1 MRKLR
6 SAMVLFSTT
15 AVFLTGSLLDST
27 NAGAAGVAMADILPA
42 SGAAL
47 TLEEGTAVEEIYVEE
62 TEAKQ
67 ERTDRMIPADSSVSE
82 GLMAEDMLAA
92 GEVLATAGGEE
103 VVDLGSI
110 SVDVTFGIEEV
121 SAEEIRAAEI
131 RDAADVSTAAVAI
144 GAQTTR
150 EIKDAE
156 AAAIAEAEAR
166 DPEHFANLVIAQCS
180 GAVNVRD
187 IPSTDGEVV
196 GKLYDRSV
204 GTFIEEEDGWYKIS
218 SGNVTGYVNA
228 EYCVT
233 GDDAIELAK
242 KVGTRLAVVNTTTL
256 KVRTAPG
263 TEASVLTLV
272 PIEEDLLVL
281 EELDGWVKVT
291 CEDGDGYVSAEYVD
305 LHTEFVKAESRAE
318 ELARLAKEEEERRA
332 ARAAAERAMAQRT
345 NSSNNGRQGG
355 TNNSNNNNGG
365 TVRNDTYA
373 APSISGSGLGADVA
387 KYACQFVGNPYVY
400 GGSSLTNGTDC
411 SGFVMS
417 VYGAYGVSLPHS
429 SRADRSVGAEVE
441 GGLANAQPGD
451 IVCYSGHVAL
461 YIGNGQIV
469 HASTSKTGIIISNAS
484 YKDVLAVRRIF

>member
-1 MRKLR
+1 MHKVR
-6 SAMVLFSTT
+6 SVMVLFSTT
-15 AVFLTGSLLDST
+15 AVFLAGSLLDNT
-27 NAGAAGVAMADILPA
+27 GVEAAGVAMADILPA

-62 TEAKQ
+62 TEESTEESVSGSASSD
-67 ERTDRMIPADSSVSE
+67 ELFGTDDSSF
-82 GLMAEDMLAA
+82 EDI
-92 GEVLATAGGEE
+92 LATAGGEE
-103 VVDLGSI
+103 VIEFD
-110 SVDVTFGIEEV
+110 TFAAGAAVGIEEITD
-121 SAEEIRAAEI
+121 EELEEAHIRE
-131 RDAADVSTAAVAI
+131 AADVSTAAVAI
-144 GAQTTR
+144 GSKVSG
-150 EIKDAE
+150 EIKDEE

-166 DPEHFANLVIAQCS
+166 DPEHFANLVIAKCS

-187 IPSTDGEVV
+187 IPSTSGEVV
-196 GKLYDRSV
+196 GKLYDKSV

-233 GDDAIELAK
+233 GEDAIELAK

-256 KVRTAPG
+256 KVRTEPS
-263 TEASVLTLV
+263 TDASVLTLV

-305 LHTEFVKAESRAE
+305 LHTEFVKAESKAE
-318 ELARLAKEEEERRA
+318 ELARLAKEEEERKA

-345 NSSNNGRQGG
+345 AAARQSNNRN
-355 TNNSNNNNGG
+355 TNNNNGG
-365 TVRNDTYA
+365 GSTRNDTYA

-461 YIGNGQIV
+461 YIGNGQIA

>member
-6 SAMVLFSTT
+6 SAVVLFSTT

-62 TEAKQ
+62 TDAKQ

-256 KVRTAPG
+256 KVRTAPS

-355 TNNSNNNNGG
+355 TNNSNNGG

>member
-1 MRKLR
+1 M
-6 SAMVLFSTT
+6 
-15 AVFLTGSLLDST
+15 DST
-27 NAGAAGVAMADILPA
+27 GAKAAGVAMADILPA

-62 TEAKQ
+62 SESSAVS
-67 ERTDRMIPADSSVSE
+67 AGSVSV
-82 GLMAEDMLAA
+82 GNTVDLLMDEDSLTMND
-92 GEVLATAGGEE
+92 VLASAGGEE
-103 VVDLGSI
+103 IIELKGS
-110 SVDVTFGIEEV
+110 TTEAPFGIEEI
-121 SAEEIRAAEI
+121 SPEEAEVAEI
-131 RDAADVSTAAVAI
+131 RDAANVSTAAVAI
-144 GAQTTR
+144 GAQATR

-156 AAAIAEAEAR
+156 NAAIAEADAR
-166 DPEHFANLVIAQCS
+166 DPEHFANLVIAKCS

-187 IPSTDGEVV
+187 IPSTSGEVV

-256 KVRTAPG
+256 KVRTEPS

-345 NSSNNGRQGG
+345 ASAR
-355 TNNSNNNNGG
+355 NNNNNNN
-365 TVRNDTYA
+365 TASASRNDSYV

>member
-1 MRKLR
+1 M
-6 SAMVLFSTT
+6 
-15 AVFLTGSLLDST
+15 DST
-27 NAGAAGVAMADILPA
+27 GAKAAGVAMADILPA

-62 TEAKQ
+62 SESSAVS
-67 ERTDRMIPADSSVSE
+67 AGSVSV
-82 GLMAEDMLAA
+82 GNTVDLLMDEDSLTMND
-92 GEVLATAGGEE
+92 VLASAGGEE
-103 VVDLGSI
+103 IIELKGS
-110 SVDVTFGIEEV
+110 TTEAPFGIEEI
-121 SAEEIRAAEI
+121 SPEEAEAAEI
-131 RDAADVSTAAVAI
+131 RDAANVSTAAVAI
-144 GAQTTR
+144 GAQATR

-156 AAAIAEAEAR
+156 NAAIAEAEAR
-166 DPEHFANLVIAQCS
+166 DPEHFANLVIAKCS

-187 IPSTDGEVV
+187 IPSTSGEVV

-256 KVRTAPG
+256 KVRTEPS

-345 NSSNNGRQGG
+345 ASAR
-355 TNNSNNNNGG
+355 NNNNNNN
-365 TVRNDTYA
+365 TASASRNDSYV

>member
-1 MRKLR
+1 MQIKRKHGM
-6 SAMVLFSTT
+6 AMITGMAVVAFASVIGQGMHTSFFSQAAGSNAAG
-15 AVFLTGSLLDST
+15 AVTVVEAKQIMPVIGAAAALEEKTPATVMAELTP
-27 NAGAAGVAMADILPA
+27 AGAAGALVLDDA
-42 SGAAL
+42 GAKSAA
-47 TLEEGTAVEEIYVEE
+47 ESAVLSV
-62 TEAKQ
+62 TEA
-67 ERTDRMIPADSSVSE
+67 E
-82 GLMAEDMLAA
+82 G
-92 GEVLATAGGEE
+92 
-103 VVDLGSI
+103 
-110 SVDVTFGIEEV
+110 F
-121 SAEEIRAAEI
+121 AEEIK
-131 RDAADVSTAAVAI
+131 VA
-144 GAQTTR
+144 Q
-150 EIKDAE
+150 
-156 AAAIAEAEAR
+156 AEAEAEELAR
-166 DPEHFANLVIAQCS
+166 DPEHFSSLVIAKVNDF
-180 GAVNVRD
+180 VNVRD

-196 GKLYDRSV
+196 GKLYDKSA
-204 GTFIEEEDGWYKIS
+204 GQFLGEEDGWYKIS

-233 GDDAIELAK
+233 GEDAIELAK

-256 KVRTAPG
+256 KVRTEPS
-263 TEASVLTLV
+263 TDASVLTLV

-318 ELARLAKEEEERRA
+318 ELARLAKEEEERKA

-345 NSSNNGRQGG
+345 AAARQSNNRN
-355 TNNSNNNNGG
+355 TNNNNGG
-365 TVRNDTYA
+365 GSTRNDTYA

>member
-1 MRKLR
+1 
-6 SAMVLFSTT
+6 MVLFSTT
-15 AVFLTGSLLDST
+15 AVFCAGSLLDGT
-27 NAGAAGVAMADILPA
+27 GAEAAGVVMADILPA

-47 TLEEGTAVEEIYVEE
+47 TLEEGSAVEEIYVEDE
-62 TEAKQ
+62 SSTE
-67 ERTDRMIPADSSVSE
+67 SVSGSASSE
-82 GLMAEDMLAA
+82 EITD
-92 GEVLATAGGEE
+92 GELSALDGILATAGSEE
-103 VVDLGSI
+103 VIELSGFTAGAAV
-110 SVDVTFGIEEV
+110 GIEEI
-121 SAEEIRAAEI
+121 SDEEIEAARI
-131 RDAADVSTAAVAI
+131 REAADVSTAAVAI
-144 GAQTTR
+144 GSQVSS
-150 EIKDAE
+150 EIKDEE

-166 DPEHFANLVIAQCS
+166 DPEHFANLVIARCS

-187 IPSTDGEVV
+187 IPGTDGEVV
-196 GKLYDRSV
+196 GKLYDKSV

-233 GDDAIELAK
+233 GEDAIELAK

-256 KVRTAPG
+256 KVRTEPS
-263 TEASVLTLV
+263 TDASVLTLV

-318 ELARLAKEEEERRA
+318 ELARLAKEEEERKA
-332 ARAAAERAMAQRT
+332 ARAAAERAMEQRAAAAR
-345 NSSNNGRQGG
+345 NSRTT
-355 TNNSNNNNGG
+355 TNNNNNNGG
-365 TVRNDTYA
+365 SSRNDTYA

>member
-1 MRKLR
+1 MHRLR
-6 SAMVLFSTT
+6 SVMVLFSTT
-15 AVFLTGSLLDST
+15 AVFCAGSLLDGT
-27 NAGAAGVAMADILPA
+27 GAEAAGVVMADILPA

-47 TLEEGTAVEEIYVEE
+47 TLEEGSAVEEIYVEDE
-62 TEAKQ
+62 SSTE
-67 ERTDRMIPADSSVSE
+67 SVSGSASSE
-82 GLMAEDMLAA
+82 EITD
-92 GEVLATAGGEE
+92 GELSALDGILATAGSEE
-103 VVDLGSI
+103 VIELSGFTAGAAV
-110 SVDVTFGIEEV
+110 GIEEI
-121 SAEEIRAAEI
+121 SDEEIEAARI
-131 RDAADVSTAAVAI
+131 REAADVSTAAVAI
-144 GAQTTR
+144 GSQVSS
-150 EIKDAE
+150 EIKDEE

-166 DPEHFANLVIAQCS
+166 DPEHFANLVIARCS

-187 IPSTDGEVV
+187 IPGTDGEVV
-196 GKLYDRSV
+196 GKLYDKSV

-233 GDDAIELAK
+233 GEDAIELAK

-256 KVRTAPG
+256 KVRTEPS
-263 TEASVLTLV
+263 TDASVLTLV

-318 ELARLAKEEEERRA
+318 ELARLAKEEEERKA
-332 ARAAAERAMAQRT
+332 ARAAAERAMEQRAAAAR
-345 NSSNNGRQGG
+345 NSRTT
-355 TNNSNNNNGG
+355 TNNNNNNGG
-365 TVRNDTYA
+365 SSRNDTYA

>member
-1 MRKLR
+1 
-6 SAMVLFSTT
+6 MVLFSTT
-15 AVFLTGSLLDST
+15 AVFLAGSLLDNT
-27 NAGAAGVAMADILPA
+27 GVEAAGVAMADILPA

-62 TEAKQ
+62 TE
-67 ERTDRMIPADSSVSE
+67 ESTDRPDVAESVS
-82 GLMAEDMLAA
+82 GSASSDDIFGGDDSTLDDF
-92 GEVLATAGGEE
+92 LATAGGE
-103 VVDLGSI
+103 
-110 SVDVTFGIEEV
+110 DVIEFESFTAGAAVGIEEITD
-121 SAEEIRAAEI
+121 EELEAAHIRE
-131 RDAADVSTAAVAI
+131 AADIFTAAVAI
-144 GAQTTR
+144 GSKVSG
-150 EIKDAE
+150 EIKDEE

-166 DPEHFANLVIAQCS
+166 DPEHFANLVIAKCS

-187 IPSTDGEVV
+187 IPSTNGEVV
-196 GKLYDRSV
+196 GKLYDKSV

-233 GDDAIELAK
+233 GEDAIELAK

-256 KVRTAPG
+256 KVRTEPS
-263 TEASVLTLV
+263 TDASVLTLV

-291 CEDGDGYVSAEYVD
+291 CEDGDGFVSAEYVD

-318 ELARLAKEEEERRA
+318 ELARLAKEEEERKA

-345 NSSNNGRQGG
+345 AAARQSNNRN
-355 TNNSNNNNGG
+355 TNNNNGG
-365 TVRNDTYA
+365 GSTRNDTYA

-400 GGSSLTNGTDC
+400 GGSSLTEGTDC

-417 VYGAYGVSLPHS
+417 VYGAYGVNLPHS

>member
-6 SAMVLFSTT
+6 SVMVLFSTT
-15 AVFLTGSLLDST
+15 AVFLAGSLFDGSS
-27 NAGAAGVAMADILPA
+27 ADAASGVAMADILPA

-47 TLEEGTAVEEIYVEE
+47 TLEEGTNVEEIYVEE
-62 TEAKQ
+62 AKEEGITVSAGSITAGSDSLFTE
-67 ERTDRMIPADSSVSE
+67 ESLRMQD
-82 GLMAEDMLAA
+82 
-92 GEVLATAGGEE
+92 VLASAGGEE
-103 VVDLGSI
+103 VIELSGFTLDSAI
-110 SVDVTFGIEEV
+110 GIEEI
-121 SAEEIRAAEI
+121 SQEEFEAEQI
-131 RDAADVSTAAVAI
+131 RDAANVSTAAVAI
-144 GAQTTR
+144 GAQVSR

-196 GKLYDRSV
+196 GKLYDKSV

-256 KVRTAPG
+256 KVRTEPS
-263 TEASVLTLV
+263 TDASVLTLV

-332 ARAAAERAMAQRT
+332 ARAAAERAMEQRAAAA
-345 NSSNNGRQGG
+345 RQQRQ
-355 TNNSNNNNGG
+355 TNNTTTTTGG
-365 TVRNDTYA
+365 GSTRNDTYA

>member
-1 MRKLR
+1 MHKVR

-15 AVFLTGSLLDST
+15 AVFFAGSLLDNT
-27 NAGAAGVAMADILPA
+27 GVEAAGVAMAEILPA

-62 TEAKQ
+62 TKE
-67 ERTDRMIPADSSVSE
+67 ENTDRPGVAESGSGSVSSE
-82 GLMAEDMLAA
+82 ELFGGDDSTLDDI
-92 GEVLATAGGEE
+92 LATAGGEE
-103 VVDLGSI
+103 VIEFDSFAAGAAV
-110 SVDVTFGIEEV
+110 GIEEI
-121 SAEEIRAAEI
+121 SEEELEAAHIRE
-131 RDAADVSTAAVAI
+131 AADVSTAAVAI
-144 GAQTTR
+144 GSQVSS
-150 EIKDAE
+150 EIKDEE

-166 DPEHFANLVIAQCS
+166 DPEHFANLVIAKCS

-196 GKLYDRSV
+196 GKLYDKSV

-233 GDDAIELAK
+233 GEDAIELAK

-256 KVRTAPG
+256 KVRTEPG
-263 TEASVLTLV
+263 TDASVLTLV

-305 LHTEFVKAESRAE
+305 LHTEFVKAESRA
-318 ELARLAKEEEERRA
+318 

-345 NSSNNGRQGG
+345 AAARQSNNRN
-355 TNNSNNNNGG
+355 TNNNNGG
-365 TVRNDTYA
+365 GSTRNDTYA